1 MNQLFDHNLL
11 AAKNA
16 FSSGDMAIAQ
26 QFFEMALTLTDNGGI
41 NLEEYLECLFGL
53 SQIYGQIGAY
63 DKEEAIVVRALSTIQ
78 KRLGKETI
86 EFGRHLNDLAIVRLH
101 QGKLKEAES
110 VLLESIKI
118 IEKCFNSKHPELLKS
133 LENLGHIYQE
143 QNLTSKAIQSWER
156 AISIREKEYGVNDP
170 GIKFFKNICKETLA
184 ASRKAQ
190 KTNKPTQKR
199 DEVQLMLFTEIN

>member
-1 MNQLFDHNLL
+1 MNQLFDHNLI
-11 AAKNA
+11 AAKSA
-16 FSSGDMAIAQ
+16 LSSGDMAIAQ

-53 SQIYGQIGAY
+53 SQIYGQLGAY
-63 DKEEAIVVRALSTIQ
+63 EKEEAIVVRALSTIQ
-78 KRLGKETI
+78 KRLGKETAVY
-86 EFGRHLNDLAIVRLH
+86 GKHLNDLAIVRLH

-110 VLLESIKI
+110 VLLESII
-118 IEKCFNSKHPELLKS
+118 LLEKLFNSKHPELLKS
-133 LENLGHIYQE
+133 LENLGHVYQE

-156 AISIREKEYGVNDP
+156 AISIREKEYGLNDP
-170 GIKFFKNICKETLA
+170 GIKFFKNICKEALS

-190 KTNKPTQKR
+190 KTNKPAPKR